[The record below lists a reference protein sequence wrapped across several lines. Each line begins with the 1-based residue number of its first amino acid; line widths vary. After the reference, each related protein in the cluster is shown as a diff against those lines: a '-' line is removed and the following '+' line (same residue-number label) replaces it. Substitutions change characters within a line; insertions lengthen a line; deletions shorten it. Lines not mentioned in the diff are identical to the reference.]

1 MSSNTNNCNSS
12 GGHGGHQGNR
22 GGQNSQSTMASPK
35 VMTSNKF
42 KGNCADLDGHIF
54 DCLDYKQADTY
65 VHMHKHI
72 AEYIGA
78 EYKSGG
84 DVRASIIGG
93 TKIAIPLP
101 THPTFSQGYPMNP
114 TPEDKDKEYMH
125 HEMLSMAVKQ
135 EYLLHANLQKAY
147 ALVLRQCTE
156 LLQSKLKQHAD
167 WAMLQHDQDVL
178 SLLKV
183 IKGICYKF
191 EDQKYVPL
199 ALDNA
204 KHALFNLQQG
214 SMSCS
219 DYLEWFCNLMD
230 VVTTYKGQ
238 LYDPGVLMMV
248 FNNSSFDKRAG
259 FGALTDAEKKQ
270 LHEKAL
276 ELQLVTMFIM

>member
-1 MSSNTNNCNSS
+1 MSNNTNNRNSS
-12 GGHGGHQGNR
+12 GGHSGHPGNQS
-22 GGQNSQSTMASPK
+22 GQNSQSTTASPK

-54 DCLDYKQADTY
+54 YCSDYKQGNTY

-72 AEYIGA
+72 TEYVGA
-78 EYKSGG
+78 EYKSRG
-84 DVRASIIGG
+84 DIHASIIAGM
-93 TKIAIPLP
+93 KIAIPLP

-125 HEMLSMAVKQ
+125 CKMLSMAVKQ

-167 WAMLQHDQDVL
+167 WAMLQCDQDVL

-191 EDQKYVPL
+191 EDQKYMPL

-204 KHALFNLQQG
+204 KHALYNLHQG
-214 SMSCS
+214 GMSCS
-219 DYLEWFCNLMD
+219 DYLEWFHNLVD

-238 LYDPGVLMMV
+238 LYDPGV
-248 FNNSSFDKRAG
+248 
-259 FGALTDAEKKQ
+259 
-270 LHEKAL
+270 
-276 ELQLVTMFIM
+276 

>member
-1 MSSNTNNCNSS
+1 
-12 GGHGGHQGNR
+12 
-22 GGQNSQSTMASPK
+22 MASPK

-54 DCLDYKQADTY
+54 DCSDYKQADTY

-72 AEYIGA
+72 AEYVRA
-78 EYKSGG
+78 EYKIGG
-84 DVRASIIGG
+84 DVHASIIRG

-101 THPTFSQGYPMNP
+101 THPTFSQGYSTNP
-114 TPEDKDKEYMH
+114 TPEDKYKEYMH
-125 HEMLSMAVKQ
+125 YKMLSMAVKQ
-135 EYLLHANLQKAY
+135 EYFLHSNLQKVY
-147 ALVLRQCTE
+147 SLVLRQCTE

-199 ALDNA
+199 ALNNA

-248 FNNSSFDKRAG
+248 FNNLSFDKRAG
-259 FGALTDAEKKQ
+259 FGALTDTEKKQ
-270 LHEKAL
+270 LL
-276 ELQLVTMFIM
+276 YMSMC